1 MRDDAPVLAG
11 TARALLT
18 RVAETQVAARAPS
31 LVAGV
36 VRDGTLVWSGGWG
49 EVPGPVEDTQYRI
62 GSITKTLTAVVVLQA
77 VRDGL
82 LDLGGRIDEALGEPI
97 GTYGDRTLRQLLSHT
112 SGMQSEPA
120 GEWWERTE
128 GGSFADLV
136 AANPG
141 AGAVFPAGQQY
152 HYTNLGFALLGEA
165 AARVRGTDW
174 WSLARSAVLE
184 PLGMTRTSYGPEAPH
199 ASGASVHPYTSEL
212 VPEPATDT
220 GAMAP
225 AGQAWSTVTDLGR
238 YAAFLAAGHPDVL
251 DGPWLD
257 LASHPVGATRASG
270 LASAHGLGLAL
281 LAGGS
286 GMLRGHT
293 GSMPGFQAACFV
305 DAPRRTGAVVL
316 AGSTTGVPAGGL
328 AVDLLELLH
337 AHEPTLPTPWRAPA
351 AVPALVRDVVG
362 VWHWGNTPYV
372 VRVEGAA
379 GDEVV
384 VRRGG
389 AVAHRFALRGAP
401 GEERLVGTGGYH
413 DGETVEV
420 HRRRDGS
427 VSHLVV
433 ATFVYTRTPYDPE
446 VPVPGGHPTTGT

>member
-120 GEWWERTE
+120 GAWWERTE

-174 WSLARSAVLE
+174 WSLVRSAVLE
-184 PLGMTRTSYGPEAPH
+184 PLGMARTSYGPEAPH

-225 AGQAWSTVTDLGR
+225 AGQVWSTVTDLGR

-251 DGPWLD
+251 DGRWLD

-384 VRRGG
+384 VRRGD
-389 AVAHRFALRGAP
+389 AVAHRFAVRGAP

-413 DGETVEV
+413 DGETLKV
-420 HRRRDGS
+420 HRRPDGS

-446 VPVPGGHPTTGT
+446 VPVPGGHPATGT